1 MTKLQTALHL
11 TPEQVAAMPPAQI
24 RIHELEQENT
34 RLRSENQQLRIQLE
48 HYTSPPT
55 PSATSSSSHGHS
67 SGYSHIP
74 HSRPHSTQVP
84 SLIHSGNRSGSH
96 SPASASTG
104 GSNNGNYFSFDDIS
118 DREKK
123 RKRLSP
129 DDESAEKLGS
139 HSSAYLAS
147 EIPRYQINFPSFIY

>member
-24 RIHELEQENT
+24 RIHELEQENG
-34 RLRSENQQLRIQLE
+34 RLRSENQQLRSQLDQQF
-48 HYTSPPT
+48 TSPPT
-55 PSATSSSSHGHS
+55 PSATSSSSGSHGHS
-67 SGYSHIP
+67 GYSSHAP

-84 SLIHSGNRSGSH
+84 SLIHAGNRSGSH

-104 GSNNGNYFSFDDIS
+104 GSNNGNYFSFDDYS
-118 DREKK
+118 DRDKK

-129 DDESAEKLGS
+129 DDEPEKISS

-147 EIPRYQINFPSFIY
+147 EISFRS